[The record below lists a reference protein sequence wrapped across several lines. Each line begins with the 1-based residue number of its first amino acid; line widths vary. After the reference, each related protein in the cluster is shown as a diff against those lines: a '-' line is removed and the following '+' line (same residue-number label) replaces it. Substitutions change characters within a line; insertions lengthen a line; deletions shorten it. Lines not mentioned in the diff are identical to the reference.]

1 VGLPVPDETLLAFVG
16 YLSFKGIL
24 QLEAALATAFLGSA
38 CGITL
43 SYAVG
48 RFLGLPA
55 IIKFAPRFH
64 IGPEQLAL
72 SKRWVGRWGK
82 YFLLMAYFIPGDR
95 HIAAL
100 VLGAL
105 LLPPTIFAR
114 YAYSGALMWSGTFIG
129 LGYLA
134 GEEWKQ
140 LSAGLHRTS
149 LMAAFVVILTIFIGI
164 MIVRWRSR

>member
-1 VGLPVPDETLLAFVG
+1 
-16 YLSFKGIL
+16 
-24 QLEAALATAFLGSA
+24 
-38 CGITL
+38 
-43 SYAVG
+43 
-48 RFLGLPA
+48 
-55 IIKFAPRFH
+55 
-64 IGPEQLAL
+64 
-72 SKRWVGRWGK
+72 
-82 YFLLMAYFIPGDR
+82 MAYFIPGVR

-100 VLGAL
+100 VLGAS